1 MSFKKSIAIFALM
14 MSVGI
19 GSYFMVRERLYP
31 AAVVNLGII
40 TEKEV
45 GRDSLAAYNYFK
57 NNLLVSGT
65 DPTVLDTPEYQV
77 EIRRAAL
84 DKLISDSL
92 IYKELSSRFK
102 NDFIDA
108 AERNVGQFIS
118 SNENLEMGA
127 KILYGLDLPEFK
139 ERILL
144 PQAYREIL
152 EGRMFLADE
161 DFENWL
167 TTARSEAKV
176 LIISPIFSWEDG
188 RVVINE

>member
-45 GRDSLAAYNYFK
+45 GRDSWAAYNYFK